1 MTNYGEFSFDL
12 VKQFLINRGGKV
24 TNPELVKH
32 FRHYLNDPVHKDE
45 IRLKFKDYVNRLAC
59 VKEQNGVKYLL
70 LRNEYVDELCTMPPD
85 VPPPPYTP
93 ARVEPDLC
101 AAGFS
106 RQETPCLGYSTPL
119 IGPTPQTP
127 QWRQF
132 SPQED
137 IMVANECP
145 SLALA
150 RAPHN
155 RSSPCLLEDVRSYED
170 IPPPLP
176 KKKHSL
182 NGSPTRPEVPLPPP
196 RGRKS
201 HGRRGS
207 QVEERVRQ
215 FSAEKE
221 LEGSPNFKEKSV
233 QDVAVSPGTVKEKTQ
248 IINRMSESNLLTK
261 VAAGPGGGP
270 AAKRRDGP
278 GARAAA
284 DDDTTSLNT
293 LDPRRREWILRA
305 AQADYHSLVR
315 LLREDPDLYRFED
328 FTSGYTALH
337 WAAKHGSSEMVK
349 LIAGTHRLNPNVK
362 SHGGYTPLHL
372 ASMFQKQHI
381 IELLLHTYGADP
393 NVRDHSGR
401 KPAQYLNSSAQ
412 ASKTST
418 NHKSFQQP
426 SRSSEKDAGFMRM
439 GSFNSR
445 VKRTAAVLTY
455 PFGVQKLKPWGSA
468 DSVTDVA
475 SSTMPPPKGLAKKKK
490 SKKVLDFPSSSSM
503 DSMKSKLSL
512 TPSVE
517 SDSDSAYGFAP

>member
-1 MTNYGEFSFDL
+1 KLTQPHLTCED
-12 VKQFLINRGGKV
+12 
-24 TNPELVKH
+24 E
-32 FRHYLNDPVHKDE
+32 DE

-106 RQETPCLGYSTPL
+106 RQETPCLGYSTPA
-119 IGPTPQTP
+119 IGQTPQTP

-132 SPQED
+132 SPQEN

-261 VAAGPGGGP
+261 VAAGPGGGS

-315 LLREDPDLYRFED
+315 LLREDPDLYRFETDGPTAFLGASSRRNLCRGARGVAEPSSRLGRDDGDD
-328 FTSGYTALH
+328 FLVPSARPALVSGLV
-337 WAAKHGSSEMVK
+337 GDE
-349 LIAGTHRLNPNVK
+349 
-362 SHGGYTPLHL
+362 GGVQRP
-372 ASMFQKQHI
+372 
-381 IELLLHTYGADP
+381 
-393 NVRDHSGR
+393 SGDR
-401 KPAQYLNSSAQ
+401 
-412 ASKTST
+412 
-418 NHKSFQQP
+418 
-426 SRSSEKDAGFMRM
+426 
-439 GSFNSR
+439 
-445 VKRTAAVLTY
+445 RTAAVGLPVSPPAVKTNSGTAGVPRPAAGSGMVGSSVIALGPVRGTAASLRAA
-455 PFGVQKLKPWGSA
+455 PFGRGA
-468 DSVTDVA
+468 A
-475 SSTMPPPKGLAKKKK
+475 GRA
-490 SKKVLDFPSSSSM
+490 
-503 DSMKSKLSL
+503 
-512 TPSVE
+512 
-517 SDSDSAYGFAP
+517 